1 VLTTERSQEGVVRL
15 IIAPD
20 REAEVDELIHRLIV
34 DERLRI
40 EPLWPNGC

>member
-1 VLTTERSQEGVVRL
+1 VLTTEHPQDGVVRL

-20 REAEVDELIHRLIV
+20 REAEVDELIHRLIA

-40 EPLWPNGC
+40 EPLSPNGC